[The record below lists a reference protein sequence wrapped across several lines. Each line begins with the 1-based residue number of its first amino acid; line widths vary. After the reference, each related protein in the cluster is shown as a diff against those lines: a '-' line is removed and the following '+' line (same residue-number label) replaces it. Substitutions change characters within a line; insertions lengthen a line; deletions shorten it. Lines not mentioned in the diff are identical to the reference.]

1 MGDLVIDARDRTLRP
16 RGRFGNET
24 DLTHVQEIQS
34 LASDGAWNTAAVQQR
49 NETA

>member
-24 DLTHVQEIQS
+24 DLTHVQEIQN

-49 NETA
+49 NEIA